1 MLPYYKDKI
10 SKVTVSNHETCTSC
24 ERNFS
29 DTCEPNYCVEM
40 RDGYGIDQHLC
51 LPCSLLYIGNGELLG
66 TKVKGKVSIFID
78 KDDKSILDKI
88 VSDDSKTLKEKQAL
102 AKKSVKSLTEAQF
115 EKLIPSREVFINVGV
130 SVFVKSSFVNTAK
143 SIVDPNNTD
152 NVKNKLEEMGALISK
167 ADHIKGLSE
176 MSHMEYFISKGG
188 SEELRLGLM
197 AGLGIYADKNK
208 LIMYGTGEHF
218 QNFASRKSFPFEL
231 RPIGGNRM
239 IFDAL
244 PEFNSVP
251 ALFINNMGNSQK
263 NIIKNI
269 QVSEYLDEFNI
280 CDSKGTTSINPKA
293 FTLFYEYFS
302 SLNKPLRED
311 FSNAINKILC
321 GFIPVSGMQELLSPF
336 EGSIQLFSKL
346 PKDPHEVLK
355 IKNIVAR
362 ALQES

>member
-1 MLPYYKDKI
+1 
-10 SKVTVSNHETCTSC
+10 
-24 ERNFS
+24 
-29 DTCEPNYCVEM
+29 
-40 RDGYGIDQHLC
+40 
-51 LPCSLLYIGNGELLG
+51 
-66 TKVKGKVSIFID
+66 
-78 KDDKSILDKI
+78 
-88 VSDDSKTLKEKQAL
+88 
-102 AKKSVKSLTEAQF
+102 
-115 EKLIPSREVFINVGV
+115 
-130 SVFVKSSFVNTAK
+130 
-143 SIVDPNNTD
+143 
-152 NVKNKLEEMGALISK
+152 
-167 ADHIKGLSE
+167 
-176 MSHMEYFISKGG
+176 
-188 SEELRLGLM
+188 
-197 AGLGIYADKNK
+197 
-208 LIMYGTGEHF
+208 
-218 QNFASRKSFPFEL
+218 
-231 RPIGGNRM
+231 M

-244 PEFNSVP
+244 PEFNSAP

-336 EGSIQLFSKL
+336 EGSIQLFSEL
-346 PKDPHEVLK
+346 PKDPHEILK